1 MKIKLATIIIAI
13 LCTAG
18 VAQAADQYTKYQK
31 VGRISTNVETGGV
44 NVAGTNGGW
53 NASGCL
59 SATWAYAPPA
69 DADTKVILAT
79 ALAAQASGRQVR
91 FYGDCQ
97 SPGSNYFV
105 IRYMEVK

>member
-1 MKIKLATIIIAI
+1 MKTIIYIFISLFLINIA
-13 LCTAG
+13 G
-18 VAQAADQYTKYQK
+18 AADQYTRYQK

-44 NVAGTNGGW
+44 NVAGASGGW
-53 NASGCL
+53 SATGCT
-59 SATWAYAPPA
+59 SATWAYAPPSK
-69 DADTKVILAT
+69 ADTKVILAT
-79 ALAAQASGRQVR
+79 ALAAQSSGREVR